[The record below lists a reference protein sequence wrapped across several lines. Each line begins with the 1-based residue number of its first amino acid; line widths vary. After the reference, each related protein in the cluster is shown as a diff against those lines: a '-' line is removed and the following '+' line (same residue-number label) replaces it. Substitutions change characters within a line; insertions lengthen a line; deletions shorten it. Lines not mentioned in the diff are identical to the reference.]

1 MQCKFHDLVVNAQVI
16 QETLFFNVY
25 VYEDKFLGKSLMF
38 LPFFIFYQR
47 LEQNKDISL

>member
-1 MQCKFHDLVVNAQVI
+1 MQCEFHDLEVNAQVI